1 MRDEIFVPHNRTERE
16 NCMALAEYLNSIFY
30 C

>member
-1 MRDEIFVPHNRTERE
+1 MNDEIFVPHTKTERE
-16 NCMALAEYLNSIFY
+16 NCMALAEYLSRIFY